1 MASERLQLCSNNF
14 KIIKNFAEK
23 MSNTTI
29 KWKKKPISAKHL
41 NRMKNCWK
49 NQNSE
54 YENNFY
60 VGNVI
65 SYFTKTLKIE
75 SLIKFK

>member
-29 KWKKKPISAKHL
+29 KLKKFTISAKHL
-41 NRMKNCWK
+41 NRMKK
-49 NQNSE
+49 L
-54 YENNFY
+54 
-60 VGNVI
+60 
-65 SYFTKTLKIE
+65 LKE
-75 SLIKFK
+75 PK